1 MTEDIVPQASNFMLY
16 TAPNGDV
23 KLNVVL
29 QDETV
34 WLTQKHIAELFGKG
48 RSTITEHL
56 QNIFTE
62 GELDE
67 NSVCREFRH
76 TGDDAKEYEVK
87 FYNLDAII
95 SVGYRVNSI
104 EATRFRIWATKS
116 LREYIIKGFIL
127 DDERLKQGK
136 QFGKIGAIRGNLKR
150 CIIS

>member
-62 GELDE
+62 GELEE
-67 NSVCREFRH
+67 NSVCRNFRH
-76 TGDDAKEYEVK
+76 TGDDGKAYNTQ

-95 SVGYRVNSI
+95 SVGYRVNSY
-104 EATRFRIWATKS
+104 EATQFRIWATRTLK
-116 LREYIIKGFIL
+116 EYIIKGFVL
-127 DDERLKQGK
+127 DDARLKQGS
-136 QFGKIGAIRGNLKR
+136 QVFG
-150 CIIS
+150 